1 MLSGKRFLL
10 KRETIS
16 IHTMGGERQVVMVPE
31 GAIVEVISGPKPD
44 DKRMVDILWDT
55 KVLVMFAEDIQA
67 RGEEITGRSASAS

>member
-1 MLSGKRFLL
+1 MLSGTRFQL

-16 IHTMGGERQVVMVPE
+16 IHTNGVERNIVLVPE

-44 DKRMVDILWDT
+44 DKRMVEIVWDT

-67 RGEEITGRSASAS
+67 RGDEVTGSSAGA